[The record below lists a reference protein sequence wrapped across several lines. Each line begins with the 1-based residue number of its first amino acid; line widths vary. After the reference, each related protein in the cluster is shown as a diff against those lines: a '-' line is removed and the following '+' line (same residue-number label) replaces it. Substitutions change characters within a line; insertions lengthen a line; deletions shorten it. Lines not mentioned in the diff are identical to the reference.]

1 MSAPDYGQAFALWRA
16 GAARDWDGYTRHAF
30 VEALR
35 DGSLPQESYLHY
47 LRQDYVFL
55 IHFARAWALAAA
67 KAETLD
73 EMATASA
80 IVHALV
86 HVEMPLH
93 VRTCED
99 RGIYRDAL
107 GATAEAA
114 ENLAYT
120 RYVLEAGYSGDLLD
134 LLAALA
140 PCVLG
145 YGEIGLRLADN
156 TGPYA
161 PWCDVY
167 AGPDYQDLC
176 KSVGALLDDALL
188 RRLGQDWHYLP
199 RAQTLQS
206 RFTTATQLEIGF
218 WNMAQSPLSA

>member
-1 MSAPDYGQAFALWRA
+1 MSAPKYGQAFALWRA
-16 GAARDWDGYTRHAF
+16 GAGCDWDGYTRHAF

-80 IVHALV
+80 TVHTLV

-93 VRTCED
+93 VETCAAFGIDRT
-99 RGIYRDAL
+99 AL
-107 GATAEAA
+107 EATAEAA
-114 ENLAYT
+114 GNLAYT

-145 YGEIGLRLADN
+145 YGEIGLRLAGN
-156 TGPYA
+156 SGPYA

-167 AGPDYQDLC
+167 AGPDFQDLC
-176 KSVGALLDDALL
+176 KSVGALLDSTLL
-188 RRLGQDWHYLP
+188 RRLGPDWHHLP
-199 RAQTLQS
+199 RAKTLQS

-218 WNMAQSPLSA
+218 WNMAQSPHST

>member
-16 GAARDWDGYTRHAF
+16 GAARDWDRYTRHAF

-73 EMATASA
+73 EMAAASA
-80 IVHALV
+80 TVHALV

-93 VRTCED
+93 VETCAAQ
-99 RGIYRDAL
+99 GIDRDAL
-107 GATAEAA
+107 EATAE
-114 ENLAYT
+114 EPGNLAYT

-145 YGEIGLRLADN
+145 YGEIGLRLSGN

-161 PWCDVY
+161 PWCDMY
-167 AGPDYQDLC
+167 AGLEFQGLC
-176 KSVGALLDDALL
+176 KSVGTLLDNALL
-188 RRLGQDWHYLP
+188 RRLGPDWHQLP
-199 RAQTLQS
+199 RAKTLQS

-218 WNMAQSPLSA
+218 WDMAQSPPSA